1 MNEKIENKI
10 NETSIKKALKETT
23 PKKRYFYNA
32 LMAFLFGG
40 IISLIGQLLLTI
52 FMKAFNLD
60 EKLSGSLMSM
70 TMILIASFL
79 TAIGIFDK
87 IGQIAGAGTYLPIT
101 GFANSMT
108 SSAIESRSEGLVF
121 GILSN
126 MLKLAGTV
134 IVAGVISGFI
144 VSSILYLMNV
154 IW

>member
-144 VSSILYLMNV
+144 VSSILYLINV

>member
-1 MNEKIENKI
+1 MENEEKINSEI
-10 NETSIKKALKETT
+10 IKKALVETS
-23 PKKRYFYNA
+23 PKKRYLYNA

-40 IISLIGQLLLTI
+40 TISIIGQLLLFI
-52 FMKAFNLD
+52 FKEYFDLE
-60 EKLSGSLMSM
+60 EKIAGSFMSM
-70 TMILIASFL
+70 TMIIIASFL
-79 TAIGIFDK
+79 TAIGVFDK

-108 SSAIESRSEGLVF
+108 SAAIESRSEGLVF

-144 VSSILYLMNV
+144 VSSIIYLINTL
-154 IW
+154 W